1 VLAFYATERSNRAP
15 AEHEETQMTTIVKV
29 LAGFASVG
37 SGRWCRCCSKPIQ
50 VGDGFGMAEAVCG
63 PCRHAVGSVY
73 LT

>member
-1 VLAFYATERSNRAP
+1 
-15 AEHEETQMTTIVKV
+15 MTTIVKV
-29 LAGFASVG
+29 LAGFAGVG